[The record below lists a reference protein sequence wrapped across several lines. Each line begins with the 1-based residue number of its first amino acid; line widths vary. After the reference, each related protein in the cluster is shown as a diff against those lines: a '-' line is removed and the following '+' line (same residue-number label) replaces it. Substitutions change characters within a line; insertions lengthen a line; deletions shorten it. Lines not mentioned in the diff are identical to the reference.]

1 MGMARKRLNR
11 AVAAALM
18 LAAAGACSEP
28 VEYFGPAPPSI
39 LNPSLYTLGPT
50 SFSPSGYLG
59 VYAEPR
65 DPSQRFESFHRV
77 PVDVI
82 SPTGDS
88 ITIEL
93 GPRFC
98 EVAPRQYSVCQE
110 YVLILDTT
118 VATSVVRGHLRD
130 AGFVINMLGGNQF
143 AVAFDIL
150 RRPHSA
156 DDIARVPYVHSAGN
170 NSIGW
175 LDTPPTDLDGKGL
188 HGAVELTRGP
198 SLPTDHVLSVPDTG
212 AVMVR
217 YRQPNG
223 ALLTRRI
230 SITPQS

>member
-1 MGMARKRLNR
+1 MARKRPIR
-11 AVAAALM
+11 AVAAALV
-18 LAAAGACSEP
+18 LAAASACSGPIES
-28 VEYFGPAPPSI
+28 FGPAPPSI
-39 LNPSLYTLGPT
+39 LNPSIFALGPT
-50 SFSPSGYLG
+50 SVSPTGYLG
-59 VYAEPR
+59 IYAEPT
-65 DPSQRFESFHRV
+65 DPSRRFELYHRV

-93 GPRFC
+93 GPRYC

-118 VATSVVRGHLRD
+118 VATSVVRGRLRD
-130 AGFVINMLGGNQF
+130 AGFVINMLGSNRY
-143 AVAFDIL
+143 AVAFDLL

-156 DDIARVPYVHSAGN
+156 AEIARIPHVLVADN

-198 SLPTDHVLSVPDTG
+198 SPTTDYLLSVPDTG
-212 AVMVR
+212 SVWVR

-223 ALLTRRI
+223 TLLTQRI
-230 SITPQS
+230 SITPLF